1 LIAGTPR
8 KARRIAGGGRRAAAH
23 LACVLLLAT
32 TVETSISTAPEASA
46 LSSPP
51 TAAGAQRAPVALQT
65 GAPASAVTST
75 VVIDRP
81 TTIRI
86 PAINVEA
93 PMTPLG
99 LEDDGALEAP
109 EEFSV
114 VGWYEDGPEP
124 GEAGATVVAGHVDSY
139 EGPAVFYRL
148 RELVAG
154 DQVQVIGADGVAVT
168 YTVNRVGQYPKD
180 GFPTDEVY
188 SASSNSTLRL
198 ITCGGDFDRAERS
211 YKDNVVVYA
220 E

>member
-8 KARRIAGGGRRAAAH
+8 NARRCGGGGRQAAAH

-32 TVETSISTAPEASA
+32 TVETSIRTAPEASA

-51 TAAGAQRAPVALQT
+51 TVALQT
-65 GAPASAVTST
+65 GAHTSAVTGAT
-75 VVIDRP
+75 VVDRP

-99 LEDDGALEAP
+99 LDDAGALEAP
-109 EEFSV
+109 GDFEV